1 MKDLSPGGIA
11 DNVPDS
17 AFDLEQLKIGQE
29 IELEHTDDP
38 ELAKEIAKDH
48 LREHKDYY
56 KKLQEM
62 EKSFASL
69 KIGESTISKVL
80 PKLKV
85 TNDSSKIGLVKIDG
99 KIYTEERLN
108 SMKTIK
114 VKGDFRC
121 GYNKLSSLKG
131 APEIVKGDFI
141 CYSTKLTS
149 LQGAPISV
157 GQDFDCSDNKLSS
170 LKYSPKTVGGNFHC
184 YDNNK
189 EFTEDDVEA
198 VAKVKGI
205 IVLDKDI
212 G

>member
-1 MKDLSPGGIA
+1 MHERTEA
-11 DNVPDS
+11 N
-17 AFDLEQLKIGQE
+17 LEK
-29 IELEHTDDP
+29 
-38 ELAKEIAKDH
+38 
-48 LREHKDYY
+48 
-56 KKLQEM
+56 
-62 EKSFASL
+62 
-69 KIGESTISKVL
+69 
-80 PKLKV
+80 
-85 TNDSSKIGLVKIDG
+85 
-99 KIYTEERLN
+99 
-108 SMKTIK
+108 
-114 VKGDFRC
+114 
-121 GYNKLSSLKG
+121 LKG
-131 APEIVKGDFI
+131 APKIVKGDFI